1 MTRKVTVWALAS
13 LMPLAIGAHAQSEG
27 TVEPGDVKT
36 WTLTVD
42 GKEYEARPATPTYFG
57 DSGLFR
63 LSSAY
68 TLPKGKASFSLFR
81 NNMDRN
87 PKGLDI
93 SIHGLSLAYGA
104 TDRLEVF
111 GTLGVQNRVKTNYWL
126 QDGFFND
133 YPFAGIV
140 TGDERWQT
148 GFGDV
153 RLGAKYK
160 ILDDYRGDGVG
171 LAARGFVKLGTA
183 DEAKGLGTGKAGGG
197 ADLILSKNFNGSAN
211 FHAAIGYEFNSDP
224 DGVGIGNAFNWGIGI
239 NLPANR
245 IFQIQAELTGTSY
258 SGADFDQTSPVDFIV
273 GPVFHIKPGFYLRP
287 AWSYALAYDG
297 GGIESF
303 QKKSGM
309 HFSIGYHPG
318 TPAREIYVPPPPPPP
333 PANRPPTVSVACEK
347 PAVLPG
353 ESTPCRATASDP
365 DGDPLTYQWTAS
377 AGTISGNGAEVT
389 LETGGVAAGTRIS
402 VGVKVSDGR
411 GGTADASTGV
421 RVEAPAP
428 KPEAQVLCDSAG
440 FPRNLS
446 RLNNIDKAC
455 LDDVASRLRQ
465 DPSARVIVVG
475 HADSRER
482 YPEVI
487 GRKRAEAVKGYLV
500 TERGVEESRISVR
513 SAAASKPAD
522 TGTSAQARAK
532 NRRVEVIFVRQGAEV
547 PELDD

>member
-1 MTRKVTVWALAS
+1 MTRKVTVWALAG
-13 LMPLAIGAHAQSEG
+13 LLPLAISAHAQSAG
-27 TVEPGDVKT
+27 TVAPGDVKT
-36 WTLTVD
+36 WTITLD
-42 GKEYEARPATPTYFG
+42 GKEYEVRPATPTFFG
-57 DSGLFR
+57 DTGLFR
-63 LSSAY
+63 LSTAY

-81 NNMDRN
+81 SNFDRD

-93 SIHGLSLAYGA
+93 SIHGLSFAYGA
-104 TDRLEVF
+104 TDRVEIF
-111 GTLGVQNRVKTNYWL
+111 GVAGLQNRVKTNYWN
-126 QDGFFND
+126 QAGFFND
-133 YPFAGIV
+133 YPFAGTV
-140 TGDERWQT
+140 DGGERWQT

-160 ILDDYRGDGVG
+160 ILDDYRGDSVG

-183 DEAKGLGTGKAGGG
+183 DEAKGLGTGKASGGV
-197 ADLILSKNFNGSAN
+197 DLILSKNFNGSAN
-211 FHAAIGYEFNSDP
+211 FHAAVGFEFNGDP
-224 DGVGIGNAFNWGIGI
+224 DNFSIGNAFNWGLGV

-245 IFQIQAELTGTSY
+245 VFQIQAELTGTSY
-258 SGADFDQTSPVDFIV
+258 SGADYDQTSPVDFIV
-273 GPVFHIKPGFYLRP
+273 GPVIHIKPGFYVRP

-297 GGIESF
+297 RGVESF

-309 HFSIGYHPG
+309 QFSVGYHPG

-333 PANRPPTVSVACEK
+333 PANRPPTVSVTCDK
-347 PAVLPG
+347 PVLLPG

-377 AGTISGNGAEVT
+377 AGTITGSAAEAT
-389 LETGGVAAGTRIS
+389 LATAGVAAGTRIN

-421 RVEAPAP
+421 RVEAPAA
-428 KPEAQVLCDSAG
+428 KPEARVLCDSAG

-465 DPSARVIVVG
+465 DPRARVIVVG

-487 GRKRAEAVKGYLV
+487 GRKRAEAVKEYLV
-500 TERGVEESRISVR
+500 KQRGVEEARVSVR

-522 TGTSAQARAK
+522 AGTSAQARAK
-532 NRRVEVIFVRQGAEV
+532 NRRVEVIFVPEGAQV

>member
-1 MTRKVTVWALAS
+1 
-13 LMPLAIGAHAQSEG
+13 MPLAINARAQSAD
-27 TVEPGDVKT
+27 TVQPGDVKT
-36 WTLTVD
+36 WTITVD
-42 GKEYEARPATPTYFG
+42 GKEYEVRPATPTYFG
-57 DSGLFR
+57 DTGLFR

-68 TLPKGKASFSLFR
+68 TLPKGKASFSFFR

-87 PKGLDI
+87 PKGLDL
-93 SIHGLSLAYGA
+93 STVGLSLAYGA
-104 TDRLEVF
+104 TDRLELF
-111 GTLGVQNRVKTNYWL
+111 GTLGVQNRVKVNYWD
-126 QDGFFND
+126 QEGFFND
-133 YPFAGIV
+133 YPFAGTV
-140 TGDERWQT
+140 AGAERWQT

-153 RLGAKYK
+153 RVGLKYK
-160 ILDDYRGDGVG
+160 VMDDYRGAGAG
-171 LAARGFVKLGTA
+171 LAVRGYVKLPTA
-183 DEAKGLGTGKAGGG
+183 DEAKGLGTGKASGG
-197 ADLILSKNFNGSAN
+197 ADLILSKNLNGSAN
-211 FHAAIGYEFNSDP
+211 FHAAVGFEFNGDP
-224 DGVGIGNAFNWGIGI
+224 DSPKIGNAFNWGLGI

-245 IFQIQAELTGTSY
+245 IFQIQAELSGTSY
-258 SGADFDQTSPVDFIV
+258 SGADYSQTSPVDFIV
-273 GPVFHIKPGFYLRP
+273 GPVFHIKPGFYVRP

-303 QKKSGM
+303 QKKSGG
-309 HFSIGYHPG
+309 HISIGYHPG

-333 PANRPPTVSVACEK
+333 PANRPPTASVACDK

-353 ESTPCRATASDP
+353 ESTDCRATASDP

-377 AGTISGNGAEVT
+377 AGKISGSGAQAT
-389 LETGGVAAGTRIS
+389 LDTTGVAPDTRIE

-421 RVEAPAP
+421 RVEAPKA

-465 DPSARVIVVG
+465 DPRARVIIVG

-487 GRKRAEAVKGYLV
+487 GRKRAEAVKDYLV
-500 TERGVEESRISVR
+500 TERGVEEGRISVR

-522 TGTSAQARAK
+522 TGTSVQARAK
-532 NRRVEVIFVRQGAEV
+532 NRRVEVIFVPEGAEV
-547 PELDD
+547 PEMDD